1 MLEIQTTDGALIDIM
16 NDSTK
21 KRACFYTHLQGALY
35 FLAFLA
41 FAIADGITGLWMIE
55 QKGVMGEANPL
66 VRYLIINYG
75 SMSVMGMKLWFGF
88 IVLFIP
94 FLIQKRSYEPI
105 YWMVNGYLV
114 SFIIAGTLASI
125 LNIQSAMNRVVFL
138 SPAEVIFIF
147 LSSVLILTHLG
158 EGIDR
163 RTRPEV
169 GDYVECARNDI
180 MTALVYIVNIVSKEK
195 NIK

>member
-1 MLEIQTTDGALIDIM
+1 MEIISEQGG
-16 NDSTK
+16 K
-21 KRACFYTHLQGALY
+21 ACSYTRLQGMLY
-35 FLAFLA
+35 LLAFLA
-41 FAIADGITGLWMIE
+41 FAIADGITGLWMME
-55 QKGVMGEANPL
+55 QRGVMGEANPL

-94 FLIQKRSYEPI
+94 SLFQKKSHEPI

-125 LNIQSAMNRVVFL
+125 LNIQAATNRVIFL
-138 SPAEVIFIF
+138 SPSEVVFIF
-147 LSSVLILTHLG
+147 LSSVLILTHIG

-169 GDYVECARNDI
+169 GSYVECARNDI
-180 MTALVYIVNIVSKEK
+180 MTTLVYIINIVSKEK

>member
-1 MLEIQTTDGALIDIM
+1 MEIISEHGGT
-16 NDSTK
+16 
-21 KRACFYTHLQGALY
+21 ACSYTRLQGVLY
-35 FLAFLA
+35 LLAFLA
-41 FAIADGITGLWMIE
+41 FAIGDGITSLWMME
-55 QKGVMGEANPL
+55 QKGIMGEANPFA
-66 VRYLIINYG
+66 RYLIINYG
-75 SMSVMGMKLWFGF
+75 PMGLMGMKIWFGF

-94 FLIQKRSYEPI
+94 FLIQKKSYDPI

-138 SPAEVIFIF
+138 SPGEVIFIF
-147 LSSVLILTHLG
+147 LGSVLLLTNLG

-169 GDYVECARNDI
+169 GSYVECARNDI
-180 MTALVYIVNIVSKEK
+180 MTALVYLINIVSKEK

>member
-1 MLEIQTTDGALIDIM
+1 M
-16 NDSTK
+16 NDSTGHG
-21 KRACFYTHLQGALY
+21 CFYTRLQGALY
-35 FLAFLA
+35 FLAFLT
-41 FAIADGITGLWMIE
+41 FAIGDGITGLWMIE

-75 SMSVMGMKLWFGF
+75 SIGVMGMKLWFGF

-94 FLIQKRSYEPI
+94 HLIHRKSYESI
-105 YWMVNGYLV
+105 YWMINGYLV

-125 LNIQSAMNRVVFL
+125 LNIQAGMNRVVFL
-138 SPAEVIFIF
+138 SPSEVILIF

-158 EGIDR
+158 EEIDR
-163 RTRPEV
+163 RTCCEV
-169 GDYVECARNDI
+169 RSYVECARHDV
-180 MTALVYIVNIVSKEK
+180 MAALVYLISIFSKEK